1 MRAASLQG
9 RPGRGCQMR
18 TLTDVDVQL
27 NCSTV
32 ADIADTSGKAGR
44 VATRRV
50 EKDGESHAADRSVSR
65 AIGLSSGEARP

>member
-1 MRAASLQG
+1 
-9 RPGRGCQMR
+9 
-18 TLTDVDVQL
+18 
-27 NCSTV
+27 V

-65 AIGLSSGEARP
+65 AIGAGPWGGP